1 MSMVYA
7 NEIVPDFKI
16 FQKLPDF
23 IQKQLM
29 QNFEKIDAV
38 LEASYP
44 TILSI
49 SKNFYEKRYFDYE
62 NLINELKTKHFETYC
77 DMVAKIISGEEEDAE
92 ISNSCGRICLHSILH
107 FSKDEGITTEFNLSF
122 DIISVFNTIKTEE

>member
-77 DMVAKIISGEEEDAE
+77 EMTHKIISGEEEDAE

>member
-1 MSMVYA
+1 MSMTYA
-7 NEIVPDFKI
+7 NEIVLDI
-16 FQKLPDF
+16 ESYNNLPKE
-23 IQKQLM
+23 IQKQVLN
-29 QNFEKIDAV
+29 QFEKIDIA
-38 LEASYP
+38 LEAAYP
-44 TILSI
+44 SILSI
-49 SKNFYEKRYFDYE
+49 SKNFYEKRYFEYE
-62 NLINELKTKHFETYC
+62 NLINDIKKSHLESYC